1 MKYSKVFID
10 SIGYELPPVVVST
23 AELEDQ
29 ISSLFNKLHI
39 PEGQLEEWTG
49 IYERRWWD
57 PNFELSVGASSAGAK
72 ALDKCELKPEDIEM
86 LVYTG
91 VCRENFEPATACRVA
106 DILGIRK
113 DAMLFDISNAC
124 LGVLNGIIEVANH
137 IELGHIK
144 AGMVVSAESSREINE
159 VTIDKMLKYG
169 TMDFL
174 IASLA
179 VLTGGSGAVAI
190 IVTDGSFGEAKK
202 HKLTGGS
209 YFAAPEFHDI
219 CKWGMEYVNNHL
231 HRMFM
236 VTDSTYVL
244 KKGVELACKTWKKF
258 LETTGWTIEDLG
270 KTICHQVGSTHR
282 ETLLKALS
290 IPKDKDFITYP
301 FLGNIGTVSL
311 PITAAIAEERGVL
324 NSGMKTVLMGIGS
337 GLNCMMLGLE
347 W

>member
-1 MKYSKVFID
+1 MRYSKVFID

-23 AELEDQ
+23 SELEDRV
-29 ISSLFNKLHI
+29 SSLFEKLHI

-57 PNFELSVGASSAGAK
+57 PDFELSVGASSAGIK
-72 ALDKCELKPEDIEM
+72 AMEKCNVTPDDIEM

-106 DILGIRK
+106 DTLGIRK
-113 DAMLFDISNAC
+113 DSMIFDISNAC

-159 VTIDKMLKYG
+159 ITIEKMLHYG
-169 TMDFL
+169 TMDFF

-179 VLTGGSGAVAI
+179 VLTGGSGAVAVVI
-190 IVTDGSFGEAKK
+190 TDGSFGESKR
-202 HKLTGGS
+202 KLTGAS

-219 CKWGMEYVNNHL
+219 CKWGMEYVQGYL
-231 HRMFM
+231 QRMFM
-236 VTDSTYVL
+236 ETDSTYVL
-244 KKGVELACKTWKKF
+244 KKGVELATKTWKKF
-258 LETTGWTIEDLG
+258 LDTTGWNIEDIG
-270 KTICHQVGSTHR
+270 KTICHQVGSAHR
-282 ETLLKALS
+282 DTLLKALS

-311 PITAAIAEERGVL
+311 PISAAIAEERGL
-324 NSGMKTVLMGIGS
+324 LSDGMKTALMGIGS